1 MKYVRHIRRFA
12 VAVDVATLYKEF
24 NKSEIIEI
32 AKELELETKVTQS
45 AKVMTNM
52 ILDDLNDEGVPEECS
67 ELMNEFLY
75 VAGYIDDD
83 GDLLEEEEDEQIE
96 DVSTQV
102 DEVKEAE
109 EVDQKPDC
117 FTFADERDPACKKCK
132 LVRECVLARV
142 DNRPLCFG
150 QFFDDT
156 AEECKVCIEAPLCSQ
171 AA

>member
-1 MKYVRHIRRFA
+1 

-32 AKELELETKVTQS
+32 ANELDLKTKVTQS
-45 AKVMTNM
+45 AKIMTNM
-52 ILDDLNDEGVPEECS
+52 ILGDLNDEGVPEECS
-67 ELMNEFLY
+67 ELMDEFLY
-75 VAGYIDDD
+75 VAEYIDDE
-83 GDLLEEEEDEQIE
+83 GNLLEEEEDEQIE

-102 DEVKEAE
+102 EEAK
-109 EVDQKPDC
+109 EVDQTPPDC

-171 AA
+171 VA

>member
-1 MKYVRHIRRFA
+1 MA
-12 VAVDVATLYKEF
+12 DVATLYKEF
-24 NKSEIIEI
+24 NKSEIIDV
-32 AKELELETKVTQS
+32 AKELELSTKVTQS
-45 AKVMTNM
+45 AKVITNM

-67 ELMNEFLY
+67 ELMDEFLY

-83 GDLLEEEEDEQIE
+83 GNLKEEDDEQIE

-102 DEVKEAE
+102 GEAE
-109 EVDQKPDC
+109 VIIQEPDC
-117 FTFADERDPACKKCK
+117 YTFADERDPACKKCK

-142 DNRPLCFG
+142 DNRPVCFG

-156 AEECKVCIEAPLCSQ
+156 SEECKVCIEAPLCSQ

>member
-1 MKYVRHIRRFA
+1 M
-12 VAVDVATLYKEF
+12 AVDVATLYKEF
-24 NKSEIIEI
+24 NKSEIIKI
-32 AKELELETKVTQS
+32 AKELDLAVKVSQS
-45 AKVMTNM
+45 AKVITNA
-52 ILDDLNDEGVPEECS
+52 ILADINKEGVPDIDSS
-67 ELMNEFLY
+67 ELMDEFLY

-83 GDLLEEEEDEQIE
+83 GNLKEEDDEQIE

-102 DEVKEAE
+102 NEVE

-132 LVRECVLARV
+132 LVRECVVARI
-142 DNRPLCFG
+142 DNRPACFG

-171 AA
+171 VA